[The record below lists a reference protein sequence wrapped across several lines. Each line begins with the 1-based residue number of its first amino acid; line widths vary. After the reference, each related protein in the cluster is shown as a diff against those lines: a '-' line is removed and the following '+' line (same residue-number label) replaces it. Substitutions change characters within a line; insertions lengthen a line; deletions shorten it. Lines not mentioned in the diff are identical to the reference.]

1 MTPCKPARRPVR
13 TWPAGRDLPHRPDL
27 PDRPHRPAAGFTLIE
42 LLVVLAIIASLLTLA
57 VPRYFRSLDRAAET
71 VLIENLR
78 LTREVIDQFYADTGQ
93 YPESLQQLVERQYLR
108 TLPLDPLTESTQTW
122 LLVAPGTA
130 SKGKVYNLRSAA
142 PGTARSGQRFSEL

>member
-1 MTPCKPARRPVR
+1 MSPCKPVRQADRSRARARARSRARV
-13 TWPAGRDLPHRPDL
+13 WPAGS
-27 PDRPHRPAAGFTLIE
+27 AAGFTLIE

-57 VPRYFRSLDRAAET
+57 VPRYFRSLDQAGET

-93 YPESLQQLVERQYLR
+93 YPESLEQLVERQYLR
-108 TLPLDPLTESTQTW
+108 SLPLDPLTESTQTW
-122 LLVAPGTA
+122 LLVAPSAA

-142 PGTARSGQRFSEL
+142 PGLARSGKRFADL